1 VRFFCISPVK
11 VTIFERLVW
20 LMGLFG
26 VPREML
32 EVLRLLLRCR
42 SGATAVEYG
51 LVAVI
56 IVIGLISIQQAI
68 GASVTGFFMEV
79 ATGL

>member
-1 VRFFCISPVK
+1 MS
-11 VTIFERLVW
+11 
-20 LMGLFG
+20 LMGLW
-26 VPREML
+26 VSREML
-32 EVLRLLLRCR
+32 AKNLRSLLRCR
-42 SGATAVEYG
+42 SAATAVEYG